1 MNVLIMDEKFNSVIA
16 IDEYE
21 SLIWTERYNQAGSF
35 EIYMPGS
42 KELLGKVKQNY
53 YAWMKGSEQDMI
65 IEQIEIKGGMVT
77 FSGRS
82 LESILDRR
90 IIWNQTILNSK
101 LQYAIRRL
109 LNENVISPSI
119 ADRKIPNFIFEEST
133 DPAIT
138 NLEIRVQYT
147 GDNLYES
154 LVSICDSYGIGFTVR
169 LNDQNKFVFKLY
181 SGKDRTESQMV
192 NPRVVFSPN
201 FDNLISSNYIE
212 SDKAFK
218 NVTLVSGEDQGNS
231 RRTFIVGSAKGLAR
245 RELFT
250 DARDVQSET
259 DEGQLS
265 EVEYNA
271 QLEQRGKEKL
281 AECEATKFF
290 EGEAE
295 PSINFKYGVD
305 YFKGDLVQISNEYG
319 IEGKARITEYIRSY
333 DSNGLKEYPTFVMV
347 Q

>member
-1 MNVLIMDEKFNSVIA
+1 MDDQFNSVMT
-16 IDEYE
+16 IDNYE
-21 SLIWTERYNQAGSF
+21 SLIWTERYNQAGNF

-42 KELLGKVKQNY
+42 KELLKKIKQNY
-53 YAWMKGSEQDMI
+53 YVWMKNSEQDMI

-90 IIWNQTILNSK
+90 IIWSQTILNSS

-109 LNENVISPSI
+109 LIENVISPI
-119 ADRKIPNFIFEEST
+119 IPERKIPNFIFEEST

-138 NLEIRVQYT
+138 NLKIRVQYT

-154 LVSICDSYGIGFTVR
+154 LVSICESYGIGFTVR
-169 LNDQNKFVFKLY
+169 INEQNKFVFKLY
-181 SGKDRTESQMV
+181 SGKNRTESQTI

-218 NVTLVSGEDQGNS
+218 NVTLVAGEDQGNS
-231 RRTFIVGSAKGLAR
+231 RRTFVVGLANGLTR

-259 DEGQLS
+259 DDGQLT
-265 EVEYNA
+265 EEEYNA

-295 PSINFKYGVD
+295 PNTNFKYGID

-319 IEGKARITEYIRSY
+319 INGMARITEYIRSY
-333 DSNGLKEYPTFVMV
+333 DSDGLREYPTFVMI
-347 Q
+347 